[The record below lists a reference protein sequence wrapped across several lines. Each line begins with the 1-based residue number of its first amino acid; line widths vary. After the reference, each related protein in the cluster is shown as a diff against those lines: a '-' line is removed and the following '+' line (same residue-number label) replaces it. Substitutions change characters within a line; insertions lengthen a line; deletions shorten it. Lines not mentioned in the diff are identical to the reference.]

1 MRFLNVA
8 EFRIGVVIEKFMFD
22 ANSKTMFF
30 SIDLVFFFE
39 LVFML
44 VIQEKDGIEYFVKET
59 SSNFVS

>member
-1 MRFLNVA
+1 
-8 EFRIGVVIEKFMFD
+8 MFD